1 MPSSQLTDSRI
12 YGARKFSAPLLC
24 LLLVALFARPAGA
37 QGIEARVDAL
47 LQAMTLEQQVG
58 QLFMVTLHGEVM
70 TQDGAAFLRDYQPG
84 AVSLFTDNVT
94 SPEGVTTLTNN
105 FQATMVQTGAPPLLI
120 AIDQEGGLV
129 TRMMAQ
135 AGFTQ
140 FPAPAIMGAAGAQVS
155 QQMGIAVAEE
165 LAAVGV
171 NMNLAP
177 VADLE
182 TNRDNP
188 IIFRRAFG
196 SDPVLAGEALAG
208 YTRGMQLMNVLATA
222 KHFPGHGETSV
233 DSHAELPRIDLDRER
248 VLGVEVEPF
257 RHAIR
262 AGTAAIMVGHL
273 WYPALDPVR
282 RPASL
287 SPLVVTD
294 LLRDELG
301 FAGIIVTDA
310 MDMNA
315 VDMNV
320 NFYEAVVQAL
330 EAGVDMLAL
339 GPSTGTDVSAN
350 AIEFVLEAVRTG
362 RLSEARIA
370 ESARRVLLAKARF
383 GVLDWRPLPAESA
396 AARVR
401 AAEHEALI
409 TSLFQAGV
417 TVAYDRFNLVPVNQ
431 RDGQRLAIIFLATR
445 YQIRD
450 ACLPYTDPAL
460 TQWVGISDAPSADEI
475 SWAAAAARTADTAIV
490 FTQDAIRTREQADLV
505 NALPPEKTIAVAI
518 FSPYDWQLYPNVGA
532 YMATYSP
539 ARPAVPAACDILFGA
554 RPGLGRLSVTL
565 GDALPAGSR
574 DEPILTN

>member
-1 MPSSQLTDSRI
+1 M
-12 YGARKFSAPLLC
+12 APLFCVLA
-24 LLLVALFARPAGA
+24 LLLALAA
-37 QGIEARVDAL
+37 QPVDAQTVFVQSTEERVDAL
-47 LQAMTLEQQVG
+47 LADMTLEQRVG

-70 TQDGAAFLRDYQPG
+70 TQDGAAFLREFQPG
-84 AVSLFTDNVT
+84 AISLFTDNVT

-105 FQATMVQTGAPPLLI
+105 FQSTMLEAGAAPLLI
-120 AIDQEGGLV
+120 AVDQEGGLV
-129 TRMMAQ
+129 ARMTAQ

-140 FPAPAIMGAAGAQVS
+140 FPAPVLMGAAGASMS

-165 LAAVGV
+165 LAAVGI

-196 SDPVLAGEALAG
+196 SDPTLAGEALAG

-248 VLGVEVEPF
+248 VLSTELVPF
-257 RHAIR
+257 EHAIA
-262 AGTAAIMVGHL
+262 AGTAAVMVGHL
-273 WYPALDPVR
+273 WYPALDPVQ

-287 SPLVVTD
+287 SPLVVRD
-294 LLRDELG
+294 LLRGQMGYD
-301 FAGIIVTDA
+301 GIIVTDA

-350 AIEFVLEAVRTG
+350 AINAVLEAVRSG
-362 RLSEARIA
+362 RLSADDISA
-370 ESARRVLLAKARF
+370 SARRILLAKARF
-383 GVLDWRPLPAESA
+383 GVLDWQPLSVEGASR
-396 AARVR
+396 RVR

-409 TSLFQAGV
+409 STLFQAGV
-417 TVAYDRFNLVPVNQ
+417 TVAYDRANLVPLDTS
-431 RDGQRLAIIFLATR
+431 DGRRVAIIFLATR

-450 ACLPYTDPAL
+450 ACLPYTDPLL
-460 TQWVGISDAPSADEI
+460 TQWVGISDNPSPDEI
-475 SWAAAAARTADTAIV
+475 SWAVAAARNADTAIV
-490 FTQDAIRTREQADLV
+490 FTQDAIRNREQADLV
-505 NALPPEKTIAVAI
+505 NALPQEKTIAVAI
-518 FSPYDWQLYPNVGA
+518 FSPYDWQRYPNVAA
-532 YMATYSP
+532 YLTTYSP

-554 RPGLGRLSVTL
+554 RLATGRLAITL
-565 GDALPAGSR
+565 DPSLPAGSY
-574 DEPILTN
+574 DSGELPN